1 MRVEEQG
8 SRNMVTRRH
17 TGIASG
23 ALALAMSI
31 LLALGCATPE
41 MMRLEASVSS
51 EDAYRSY
58 NELVENLSR
67 TPTMRESNPYC
78 IPLGKGIRAEWT
90 GNYRAAEE
98 AFRDGLANP
107 AYWQTEYAIG
117 AKDYYVP
124 LFHAYI
130 GHALYKQGKMQEA
143 LKEFQAAEPA
153 FPRLMS
159 KIEHDSYE
167 RGQRLFYAY
176 LYKTYGK
183 VLEKT
188 GEKQQALTIYQKA
201 LDLGAS
207 EVNIDMARLKTTA
220 ESQAVAMSEAMRRAE
235 EAERNGQL
243 REAFQ
248 HYTLALSQS
257 IEASDGKRIDFAL
270 IEKSIGI
277 ARQLEPPPTLSEE
290 ARRQGVFAATAVRE
304 AKDERGYDQA
314 IKEYVNAIGLAPW
327 WADLYVNAALVCEQR
342 GRHGDACS
350 MLRLY
355 QLTAPEA
362 KDAEKVKAKMYELE
376 YKARQ
381 SPKQ

>member
-1 MRVEEQG
+1 
-8 SRNMVTRRH
+8 MVARRH
-17 TGIASG
+17 IGTVLGSV
-23 ALALAMSI
+23 ALTMIVLFTV
-31 LLALGCATPE
+31 GCATPE
-41 MMRLEASVSS
+41 MMRLESSVSAD
-51 EDAYRSY
+51 DAYRSY
-58 NELVENLSR
+58 NELVESFSR
-67 TPTMRESNPYC
+67 IPTMRESNPYC
-78 IPLGKGIRAEWT
+78 IPLGKGIRAEWA
-90 GNYRAAEE
+90 GNYRTAEE

-117 AKDYYVP
+117 AKDYYFP

-143 LKEFQAAEPA
+143 LKEFQSAEPA

-167 RGQRLFYAY
+167 RGQKLFYAY

-183 VLEKT
+183 VLEHT
-188 GEKQQALTIYQKA
+188 GEKEQALTMYQKA

-207 EVNIDMARLKTTA
+207 EVNIDMARLKTAA
-220 ESQAVAMSEAMRRAE
+220 ESQAVAMNEAMRRAE

-248 HYTLALSQS
+248 HYTAALSQS
-257 IEASDGKRIDFAL
+257 VEASDGKRIDFAL
-270 IEKSIGI
+270 IEKSIVL
-277 ARQLEPPPTLSEE
+277 ARKLEPPPTLSEE
-290 ARRQGVFAATAVRE
+290 ARRQAVFAATAVRE

-314 IKEYVNAIGLAPW
+314 IKEYVNAISLAPW

-342 GRHGDACS
+342 GRYGEACS
-350 MLRLY
+350 MLKLY
-355 QLTAPEA
+355 QFAAPEA
-362 KDAEKVKAKMYELE
+362 KDAEKIKTKMYELE

-381 SPKQ
+381 GQKP

>member
-1 MRVEEQG
+1 
-8 SRNMVTRRH
+8 MVTRRH
-17 TGIASG
+17 TGIALV
-23 ALALAMSI
+23 ALALAVSI

-41 MMRLEASVSS
+41 MMRLESSVSCD
-51 EDAYRSY
+51 DAYRSY

-67 TPTMRESNPYC
+67 TPTIRESNPYY
-78 IPLGKGIRAEWT
+78 IALGKGIRAEWA

-130 GHALYKQGKMQEA
+130 GHALYKQGNMQEA
-143 LKEFQAAEPA
+143 LKEFQVAEPA
-153 FPRLMS
+153 FPRLIG

-167 RGQRLFYAY
+167 RGQKLFWAY

-183 VLEKT
+183 VLENT
-188 GEKQQALTIYQKA
+188 GGKEQALTMYQQA
-201 LDLGAS
+201 FDLGAS
-207 EVNIDMARLKTTA
+207 EVDIDMARLKTTA
-220 ESQAVAMSEAMRRAE
+220 ESQALAVNEAMRRAE

-248 HYTLALSQS
+248 HYSAALSQS
-257 IEASDGKRIDFAL
+257 IEASDGRRIDFAL
-270 IEKSIGI
+270 IEKNIKI
-277 ARQLEPPPTLSEE
+277 ARQLQPPPPLSEE
-290 ARRQGVFAATAVRE
+290 ARRQAVFAATAVRE

-314 IKEYVNAIGLAPW
+314 IKEYVNAISLAPW

-342 GRHGDACS
+342 GRYGEACS

-362 KDAEKVKAKMYELE
+362 KDAERVKTKLYELE
-376 YKARQ
+376 YRARQ
-381 SPKQ
+381 GQKQ